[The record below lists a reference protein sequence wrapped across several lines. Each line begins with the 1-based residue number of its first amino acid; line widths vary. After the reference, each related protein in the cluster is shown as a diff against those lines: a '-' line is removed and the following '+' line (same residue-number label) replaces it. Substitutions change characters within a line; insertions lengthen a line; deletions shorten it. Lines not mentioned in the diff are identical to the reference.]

1 MLYGRTEAHP
11 ILLRNRAPGV
21 DSLWS
26 GPGATDEDLGQ
37 RAFGTDAQLWERYKL
52 IQQEQERIER
62 LKHKSNPGGHGKWA
76 KGPSANALELKT
88 TSTLLQEWEVVI
100 TDLCIDLAKCSV
112 THSHDTIST
121 CNVQTSSFISNR
133 YNV

>member
-1 MLYGRTEAHP
+1 MITYSLQASLNIRDAIQPILMLYGRTEAHP

-21 DSLWS
+21 DNLWS

-76 KGPSANALELKT
+76 RSLCECTGVQNDLY
-88 TSTLLQEWEVVI
+88 VV
-100 TDLCIDLAKCSV
+100 TGMGGG
-112 THSHDTIST
+112 
-121 CNVQTSSFISNR
+121 N
-133 YNV
+133 Y